1 LSLIRRCIMA
11 IVKHPAEGN
20 RLGRILVVDDEA
32 QVRKPI
38 SIMLAKDGYEVVEVA
53 DGQEAIEALR
63 SGDNPLMVDTVLC
76 DIRMPNIN
84 GKEAI
89 VYFRSQFPGVPIVVM
104 TGYPDVELAV
114 SLMRQ
119 GVRDY
124 LIKPVTKEELLSV
137 IRKSVD
143 PHVVLKDQFSV

>member
-1 LSLIRRCIMA
+1 MA
-11 IVKHPAEGN
+11 IIKHPAEGN

-38 SIMLAKDGYEVVEVA
+38 SIMLAKDGYEVVEAA

-104 TGYPDVELAV
+104 TGYPDVALAV

-143 PHVVLKDQFSV
+143 QHVVLKDQFAV

>member
-1 LSLIRRCIMA
+1 MA
-11 IVKHPAEGN
+11 IIKHPAEGN

-38 SIMLAKDGYEVVEVA
+38 SIMLAKDGYEVVEAA

-143 PHVVLKDQFSV
+143 QHVVLKDQFSV

>member
-1 LSLIRRCIMA
+1 MA
-11 IVKHPAEGN
+11 IITHPAEGN

-143 PHVVLKDQFSV
+143 QHVVLKDQFAV

>member
-1 LSLIRRCIMA
+1 
-11 IVKHPAEGN
+11 
-20 RLGRILVVDDEA
+20 VVDDEA

-38 SIMLAKDGYEVVEVA
+38 SIMLAKDGYEVVEAA

-143 PHVVLKDQFSV
+143 QHVVLKDQFAV

>member
-1 LSLIRRCIMA
+1 MA

-38 SIMLAKDGYEVVEVA
+38 SIMLAKDGYEVVEAA
-53 DGQEAIEALR
+53 DGQDAIEALR

-143 PHVVLKDQFSV
+143 QHVVLKDQFSV

>member
-1 LSLIRRCIMA
+1 MMTVTHL
-11 IVKHPAEGN
+11 AEGM
-20 RLGRILVVDDEA
+20 RQGRILVVDDEA

-38 SIMLAKDGYEVVEVA
+38 SLMLAKDGYEVVEAA
-53 DGQEAIEALR
+53 DGEEAIEAIG

-76 DIRMPNIN
+76 DIRMPRIN

-89 VYFRSQFPGVPIVVM
+89 AYFRSQFPGVPVVVM

-124 LIKPVTKEELLSV
+124 LIKPVMKEELLNV
-137 IRKSVD
+137 IRKSVGQ
-143 PHVVLKDQFSV
+143 HVVLKDQFAV

>member
-1 LSLIRRCIMA
+1 MRTIIHA
-11 IVKHPAEGN
+11 AEGH
-20 RLGRILVVDDEA
+20 RQGRILVVDDEA

-38 SIMLAKDGYEVVEVA
+38 SIMLAKDGYEVVEA
-53 DGQEAIEALR
+53 QDGEEAIKALQ

-89 VYFRSQFPGVPIVVM
+89 AYFRSQFPGVPIVVM

-124 LIKPVTKEELLSV
+124 LIKPVTKEELLDV

-143 PHVVLKDQFSV
+143 QHVVLRDQFVV

>member
-1 LSLIRRCIMA
+1 
-11 IVKHPAEGN
+11 
-20 RLGRILVVDDEA
+20 
-32 QVRKPI
+32 
-38 SIMLAKDGYEVVEVA
+38 
-53 DGQEAIEALR
+53 
-63 SGDNPLMVDTVLC
+63 MVDTVLC
-76 DIRMPNIN
+76 DIRMPRIN

-89 VYFRSQFPGVPIVVM
+89 AYFRSEFPSVPIVVM

-124 LIKPVTKEELLSV
+124 LIKPATKDELLSA

-143 PHVVLKDQFSV
+143 QHVILTDQFAV

>member
-1 LSLIRRCIMA
+1 MA
-11 IVKHPAEGN
+11 IVTHPAEGN
-20 RLGRILVVDDEA
+20 RQGRILVVDDEA

-38 SIMLAKDGYEVVEVA
+38 SIMLAKDGYEVVEAA

-143 PHVVLKDQFSV
+143 QHVVLKDQFAV

>member
-1 LSLIRRCIMA
+1 MMTVTHS
-11 IVKHPAEGN
+11 AEGI
-20 RLGRILVVDDEA
+20 RQGRILVVDDEA

-38 SIMLAKDGYEVVEVA
+38 SIMLAKDGYEVVEAA
-53 DGQEAIEALR
+53 DGEEAIEAIR

-76 DIRMPNIN
+76 DIRMPRIN

-89 VYFRSQFPGVPIVVM
+89 AYFRSQFPGVPIVVM

-124 LIKPVTKEELLSV
+124 LIKPVMKEELVNV
-137 IRKSVD
+137 IRNSVD
-143 PHVVLKDQFSV
+143 QHIVLRDQFAV